1 MPHGVTVSAPSC
13 IRMAQAKNSGSAR
26 DARIARACHHEEH
39 MNRILPALAIAV
51 FALALTACTPKEK
64 HLASGAAIGVA
75 AGTAG
80 ALVLDQSP
88 LAGAALGGVAGTA
101 GGYLYDQHRR
111 EEKREE
117 AREKRH
123 REHRQHRYHR
133 R

>member
-1 MPHGVTVSAPSC
+1 MKKFLS
-13 IRMAQAKNSGSAR
+13 
-26 DARIARACHHEEH
+26 
-39 MNRILPALAIAV
+39 LLAVAA
-51 FALALTACTPKEK
+51 FALALSACTPKEK

-101 GGYLYDQHRR
+101 GGYMYDQHRKD
-111 EEKREE
+111 EKRKE
-117 AREKRH
+117 ARRNHHQKRH
-123 REHRQHRYHR
+123 HPHGYR